1 MSGLDLSDAYDNQR
15 YVPDALE
22 RLGERAQRSLAFRA
36 RLQQVGRARLD
47 LPYGDHLRQRYD
59 LFLPTQAS
67 PKGLLVYIHG
77 GYWHLRDKSDWSELA
92 SGALELGY
100 ACAIPS
106 YRLAP
111 TVSLVQLMDDVSLA
125 IAAASKEIPNGA
137 LVLTGHSAGGHLCA
151 RLLCQDQSH
160 SWQARVQAAASISG
174 LHDLRPILQCSM
186 NEILGLDFKT
196 AQQLSPCFFQ
206 PYSDMRFMAL
216 VGANERSALI
226 QQTAIKRIS
235 E

>member
-92 SGALELGY
+92 SGALELGKKRVRMSKASAY
-100 ACAIPS
+100 VSSVAFVVS
-106 YRLAP
+106 FVKHYRN
-111 TVSLVQLMDDVSLA
+111 SLCNMRATL
-125 IAAASKEIPNGA
+125 N
-137 LVLTGHSAGGHLCA
+137 A
-151 RLLCQDQSH
+151 R
-160 SWQARVQAAASISG
+160 
-174 LHDLRPILQCSM
+174 
-186 NEILGLDFKT
+186 
-196 AQQLSPCFFQ
+196 
-206 PYSDMRFMAL
+206 
-216 VGANERSALI
+216 
-226 QQTAIKRIS
+226 
-235 E
+235 